1 MAQDLTGQQL
11 SDVYQTFLHTD
22 TNGLS
27 AGPKDIYSGIGE
39 KTSLSL
45 STSSA
50 VITGSL
56 VVNNVTYPRQSGAV
70 LSFPVMT
77 SSNNLEFK
85 TLNYI
90 LTSSQVTPVANG
102 TYSSATLTFVN
113 GIISS
118 ATNTGSTKVFFIASR
133 AAGSAGSSIQ
143 TLINNIIWPAPVQ
156 GDTAFI
162 FQKVNSGSVMVD
174 LAVYEFKYNTS
185 SGWTLNATFIN

>member
-90 LTSSQVTPVANG
+90 LTSSQIAPVVNG
-102 TYSSATLTFVN
+102 TYSSATLTFVD
-113 GIISS
+113 GLISS
-118 ATNTGSTKVFFIASR
+118 ATNTGSTKIFFIASR
-133 AAGSAGSSIQ
+133 TAGSPGSSTQ
-143 TLINNIIWPAPVQ
+143 TLINNIIWPSPAQ
-156 GDTAFI
+156 DDTAFI
-162 FQKVNSGSVMVD
+162 FQKVTNGPVMVD
-174 LAVYEFKYNTS
+174 LTVYKFVYSVSN
-185 SGWTLNATFIN
+185 GWGEPNAIY